1 MSAVKQAGISV
12 NKAFAIAAQTL
23 RNSLKA
29 EFKAAAEKRGA
40 VEAKVMT
47 FENGKQSDPKP
58 LKAID
63 I

>member
-23 RNSLKA
+23 RNSLKP
-29 EFKAAAEKRGA
+29 EFKAAAEKRGL

-47 FENGKQSDPKP
+47 FKDGKQSEPKP
-58 LKAID
+58 LKSVD